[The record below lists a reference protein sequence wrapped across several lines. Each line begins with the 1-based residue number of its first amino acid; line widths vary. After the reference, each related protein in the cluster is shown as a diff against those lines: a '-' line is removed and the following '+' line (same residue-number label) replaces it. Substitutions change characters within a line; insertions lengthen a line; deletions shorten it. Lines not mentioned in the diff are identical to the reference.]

1 MNQVYIQVS
10 DNEWLF
16 IICMQLRAIIQTF
29 LTVCDCFLRAL
40 YWLYPTKEHIL
51 PKNVSAVDFFRLRI
65 IYFDAT
71 YKVWKKNVLQ

>member
-1 MNQVYIQVS
+1 MNKVYIQVS

-16 IICMQLRAIIQTF
+16 ITSMQLRAIIQTF

-51 PKNVSAVDFFRLRI
+51 PKNVSTVDCFRLRI
-65 IYFDAT
+65 ICFDAT